1 MGHARQWVQRL
12 KHECIGPEHML
23 LGVLEVDGGV
33 AGDVLKNLGIDYRE
47 VREAVLARFEPGDVD
62 PPVTGQVPFT
72 PSAKEVLEATLDEAH
87 GLGHN
92 YIGTEHVLL
101 GLMRVEGLAGE
112 VLAAAGLDLARARAE
127 IVELLGAE
135 VTDVEVESTGFRLD
149 GRLAHL
155 LKTPGIPGAEDLVR
169 ETIRK
174 WLPEDAVT
182 DAMGNLVATV
192 GRHEPAII
200 FVAHMDEIGFVV
212 SEVREDGF
220 LKLKPLGGIDP
231 RTVFGRAFRILTETA
246 EITGVATVTPPHLMV
261 DRAKEMGEVPAVI
274 DLLIDV
280 GASSRAEAE
289 ALGVRPLQIAVL
301 RKGIHLLNGK
311 YVCARGLDDRVG
323 CYILLR
329 AFEELSKREEFLRR
343 KVHFAFSVQEEV
355 GLRGAQLLARK
366 YPVEQA
372 FAVDSVSAAD
382 FPGVRDDLGSARL
395 GEGPCLRVLDNASI
409 VPRGFIK
416 RVEAI
421 AEAASIPLQVVFTG
435 GGTDARAFQGE
446 GPHIMPLAIPM
457 RYTHSA
463 VEMVHLGDVEQTI
476 KLVVAIAESAGK

>member
-1 MGHARQWVQRL
+1 
-12 KHECIGPEHML
+12 
-23 LGVLEVDGGV
+23 
-33 AGDVLKNLGIDYRE
+33 
-47 VREAVLARFEPGDVD
+47 
-62 PPVTGQVPFT
+62 
-72 PSAKEVLEATLDEAH
+72 
-87 GLGHN
+87 
-92 YIGTEHVLL
+92 
-101 GLMRVEGLAGE
+101 
-112 VLAAAGLDLARARAE
+112 
-127 IVELLGAE
+127 
-135 VTDVEVESTGFRLD
+135 
-149 GRLAHL
+149 
-155 LKTPGIPGAEDLVR
+155 
-169 ETIRK
+169 
-174 WLPEDAVT
+174 
-182 DAMGNLVATV
+182 
-192 GRHEPAII
+192 
-200 FVAHMDEIGFVV
+200 
-212 SEVREDGF
+212 
-220 LKLKPLGGIDP
+220 
-231 RTVFGRAFRILTETA
+231 
-246 EITGVATVTPPHLMV
+246 MV